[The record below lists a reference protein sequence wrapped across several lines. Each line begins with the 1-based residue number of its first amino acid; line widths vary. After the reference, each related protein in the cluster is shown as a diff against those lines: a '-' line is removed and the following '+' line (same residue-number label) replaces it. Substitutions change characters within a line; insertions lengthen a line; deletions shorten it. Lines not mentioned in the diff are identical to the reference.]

1 MEVCLFV
8 ELDACNHVVNS
19 PGQCGAL
26 TWKNEGRF
34 KSWSPEYCIMWR
46 SDGVMWPEVE
56 QINMKSLQ

>member
-1 MEVCLFV
+1 M

-19 PGQCGAL
+19 SAQCGAL

-34 KSWSPEYCIMWR
+34 KKWSPEYCITWR
-46 SDGVMWPEVE
+46 NEGVMWPKVE